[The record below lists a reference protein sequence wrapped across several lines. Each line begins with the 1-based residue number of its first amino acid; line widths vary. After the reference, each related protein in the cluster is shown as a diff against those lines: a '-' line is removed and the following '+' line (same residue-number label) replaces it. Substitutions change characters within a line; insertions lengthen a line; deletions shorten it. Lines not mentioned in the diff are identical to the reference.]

1 MTDANSFL
9 IGKLVDENGVAP
21 RKAYFTIV
29 TAGAFQGRRGFIR
42 VGSDQEVRAD
52 GAFTS
57 PSLPAGRYFLRFFGV
72 LQNNP
77 SNKPQDHESAQ
88 RRVFDFVYPNAA
100 TVQEA
105 LPFDLH
111 LGESINSVFEVPKPA
126 WFNVSGRFSGD
137 STTCDQRMSVMFQR
151 DMGILD
157 GVGGLGFPL
166 QPDGSFEGML
176 LKGAYKASIH
186 EMTDSEPS
194 GYARSTRQVS
204 SAVVTIERD
213 TFNLKLSL
221 Q

>member
-1 MTDANSFL
+1 MTDANAFL
-9 IGKLVDENGVAP
+9 TGRLVDENGVAP
-21 RKAYFTIV
+21 RTACFTIV
-29 TAGAFQGRRGFIR
+29 TAGAFQGRQGFIR

-52 GAFTS
+52 GAFAS
-57 PSLPAGRYFLRFFGV
+57 PSLPAGRYLLRFFGM

-77 SNKPQDHESAQ
+77 SNVPQDYETAQ
-88 RRVFDFVYPNAA
+88 RRVFNFVYPNAV

-111 LGESINSVFEVPKPA
+111 SGESINSVFEVPKPT
-126 WFNVSGRFSGD
+126 WFNVSGRFSRD
-137 STTCDQRMSVMFQR
+137 SATRDQRMSILFQR

-157 GVGGLGFPL
+157 GVGGFGIPL
-166 QPDGSFEGML
+166 QPDGSFEGMF

-194 GYARSTRQVS
+194 GYARCTRQVS
-204 SAVVTIERD
+204 SAVVTIEHD
-213 TFNLKLSL
+213 TSNLKLSP